1 MTNMIAVIGGL
12 LGAIFA
18 WSGASKLRRPVAAAL
33 AISQFGVL
41 RGVHRRAGLALGVAE
56 LALALLEICRPLLWQ
71 SQALAALGLAVFT
84 GLIGRS
90 LASGHSFACACF
102 GAESETL
109 SIKTFARTAAL
120 LVLAVLG
127 AVAAWLNPA
136 TQSLS
141 SQVIAVCAGIL
152 VVCAVAIANEVRVAQ
167 PFRVR
172 TGADV

>member
-1 MTNMIAVIGGL
+1 MTNVIAVIGGL

-18 WSGASKLRRPVAAAL
+18 WSGFSKLRRPTAAAL

-41 RGVHRRAGLALGVAE
+41 RGVHRRAGLALGLAE
-56 LALALLEICRPLLWQ
+56 LALALLVVCRPMLWQ
-71 SQALAALGLAVFT
+71 SQALAALGLAIFT

-109 SIKTFARTAAL
+109 SIRTFARTAAL
-120 LVLAVLG
+120 LVMAVIG
-127 AVAAWLNPA
+127 AVAAWLNST

-141 SQVIAVCAGIL
+141 NQVVAVCAGIL
-152 VVCAVAIANEVRVAQ
+152 LVCGVAIANELRVTQ